1 MDPKTEAQVEGEL
14 SGAFA
19 NKTATEMAQMRSTGI
34 KTHWTDW
41 AVKYGTALRATT
53 LASSIKQLE
62 VDALRRTIER
72 VLPLSLPASVL
83 EVGCGNGQNIVAL
96 CKMFDGGTFSFTG
109 VDYVPEMIAAAR
121 QNAADIGVPSLKFL
135 VGDVLDLDSVSGLEP
150 LHDVVFTDRL
160 LINLDTIELQKRAI
174 DNLAARIRNQG
185 SLILIEN
192 SRQTKD
198 AQNDLREIIGLPRR
212 PDAPFN
218 LFFNDDEI
226 VPHLKSRFSAV
237 EIEDFGSLH
246 DILLYVLLPAI
257 LGDAGHY
264 DHPMMRAVA
273 DLCSKVN
280 IPAGAFG
287 QNRLYH
293 CRGRG

>member
-1 MDPKTEAQVEGEL
+1 MDPKAEAQAEGEL
-14 SGAFA
+14 SGRLADKA
-19 NKTATEMAQMRSTGI
+19 DTEMAQMRTVGI
-34 KTHWTDW
+34 KAHWTDW

-62 VDALRRTIER
+62 VDALRRVIER
-72 VLPLSLPASVL
+72 VLLPRSLGSIL

-96 CKMFDGGTFSFTG
+96 CKIFDSSKFTFTG

-121 QNAADIGVPSLKFL
+121 QNAADIGVPALRFL
-135 VGDVLDLDSVSGLEP
+135 VGEVLDLDSVAGLEP
-150 LHDVVFTDRL
+150 FYDVVFTDRL
-160 LINLDTIELQKRAI
+160 LINLDTTETQKRAI
-174 DNLAARIRNQG
+174 DNLAARVRKHG

-198 AQNDLREIIGLPRR
+198 AQNDLREAVGLPRR

-226 VPHLKSRFSAV
+226 VPHLKSRFATV

-246 DILLYVLLPAI
+246 DILLYVLLPAT
-257 LGDAGHY
+257 LGDTGHY
-264 DHPMMRAVA
+264 DHPIMRAVA

-293 CRGRG
+293 CRSGG